1 MKLPKNS
8 IALMIALG
16 ALGAP
21 ALVSAQDVRKG
32 HLTAVSVEGGTLGLG
47 ASVWYS
53 INDAV
58 SVNGGYNWFDY
69 TYDLE
74 TSDVDFRGKLKLS
87 NIPLMLNWHPMKGA
101 FRLVGGVVFAA
112 NKIDVTARP
121 ETNSTYDIN
130 GTTYTAAQVG
140 TLTGTGELAKGVAPY
155 AGLGWLTRRDKKGF
169 GFFADVGVMF
179 SGSPKVA
186 LSASG
191 PIRNDA
197 RFQANLA
204 REQENVND
212 EVKLAKVYPVI
223 RFGLTYRM

>member
-1 MKLPKNS
+1 MNRS
-8 IALMIALG
+8 ALIIALG
-16 ALGAP
+16 AFSTPGRSFAED
-21 ALVSAQDVRKG
+21 ARKTYQ
-32 HLTAVSVEGGTLGLG
+32 TAVSIEGGSLGVG
-47 ASVWYS
+47 ASLWHTV
-53 INDAV
+53 NDSF
-58 SVNGGYNWFDY
+58 SVNGGYNWFDF
-69 TYDLE
+69 TYDVE

-87 NIPLMLNWHPMKGA
+87 NLPVMLNWHPMKGA
-101 FRLVGGVVFAA
+101 FRLVGGVIFAD

-121 ETNSTYDIN
+121 EANATYDIN

-140 TLTGTGELAKGVAPY
+140 SLTGTGELAKGVTPY

-169 GFFADVGVMF
+169 GFFADLGVMF
-179 SGSPKVA
+179 SGSPKVS

-197 RFQANLA
+197 RFQTNLA

-212 EVKLAKVYPVI
+212 EIKVAKVYPVI